1 MVSGI
6 KVATTGNPD
15 LKWETTTQT
24 NIGLDAYLFNGAVS
38 LGLDYYWKNTK
49 DMITIPPV
57 LSVAGEN
64 AAKFMNTGEM
74 KNHGFE
80 LNLGYHSPQ
89 YGDFSWDAN
98 LNMSMYRN
106 ELVRLNDE
114 VSIIGGDFRLIEG
127 QPMAMSATASSRMP
141 TRCPTTLFRRGRAL
155 DDSSTATSMAMAS
168 STRTTAASS
177 AIQTPT
183 SAWV

>member
-1 MVSGI
+1 
-6 KVATTGNPD
+6 
-15 LKWETTTQT
+15 
-24 NIGLDAYLFNGAVS
+24 
-38 LGLDYYWKNTK
+38 
-49 DMITIPPV
+49 
-57 LSVAGEN
+57 
-64 AAKFMNTGEM
+64 MNTGEM

-127 QPMAMSATASSRMP
+127 QPMGVYYGYVCDGIFQNADQVSNHAIQEGKGIGRLIYRDIDGNGIVNENDRCIIGDPNPDLGMGLTLTANYKNWTLSTFFFLHSPPSTTTTRRACLPTSSRTAP
-141 TRCPTTLFRRGRAL
+141 T
-155 DDSSTATSMAMAS
+155 
-168 STRTTAASS
+168 
-177 AIQTPT
+177 
-183 SAWV
+183 